1 MVLFFSSC
9 QNYESEKYFKME
21 NEAIQD
27 VILQMTKFEELK
39 ELNNY
44 ENGKL
49 KLYILSKLDTFTS
62 REIKPIGYDIGLNG
76 INFSEERIE
85 ENKKEFEEN
94 LKKYEKEEDLFADLR
109 KGKIKPRDLNYIF
122 KNNKLKIELI
132 ESEKFE
138 KLENFETKENEI
150 GYLLISR
157 IIFNRNF
164 TKGYLHFVF
173 ICGVG
178 CAWDSNI
185 EIKKVNG
192 KWKITEY
199 FSGGVA

>member
-85 ENKKEFEEN
+85 ENKKDFEEN

>member
-178 CAWDSNI
+178 CAWDNNI